1 MYEVENRIPNFD
13 LYPKKKIDINAKVG
27 ILDIID
33 EINNKIKSIQKDCI
47 VVCFDYYHGV
57 NEMLFE
63 DIAKALQPQLIIH
76 SDIAKYDESMIQNK
90 FGKFITEDRVNGVF
104 SVGNIEEFFDVDK
117 IKDIQNKIQGTKGL
131 VIVYGVASQVVC
143 NPDILI
149 SGSISYQTIKDRYN
163 QGLGN
168 WEKT

>member
-1 MYEVENRIPNFD
+1 M
-13 LYPKKKIDINAKVG
+13 
-27 ILDIID
+27 
-33 EINNKIKSIQKDCI
+33 
-47 VVCFDYYHGV
+47 
-57 NEMLFE
+57 
-63 DIAKALQPQLIIH
+63 IIH

-168 WEKT
+168 WGAHNEDEEYLRKEKRFNFLESRVQDKHKREIYKKCDYVIDCNKDDQFVMVTKMTLIRLYLNFQQVHLNLFLSL